1 MKNITKA
8 QLNAMEPRYRAQM
21 INSLSGFKSA
31 NLIGT
36 TNQNQTHNLAIFSSV
51 FHLGAS
57 PALVGFIS
65 RPDNVDRH
73 TLKNIK
79 QTQQYTINQ
88 VAEGFWQ
95 AAHQTSARYKEEQ
108 CEFKQTGLTAQLI
121 AGIEAPFVGESQL
134 KYALTLKSLI
144 PIELNDTVLVIGE
157 ITHILCQEAAIK
169 NDGYIDIESLNT
181 VMVSGLDSYHT
192 SQRLSRL
199 SYAKPETFPKC
210 IAINGET

>member
-1 MKNITKA
+1 MKYINHDDLA
-8 QLNAMEPRYRAQM
+8 NMAPRYRAQL

-36 TNQNQTHNLAIFSSV
+36 RNEKNVNNLAIFSSV

-65 RPDNVDRH
+65 RPDSVDRH
-73 TLKNIK
+73 TLKNIQQTK
-79 QTQQYTINQ
+79 QFTINQ
-88 VAEGFWQ
+88 VSETFWQ
-95 AAHQTSARYKEEQ
+95 AAHQTSANYAGDES
-108 CEFKQTGLTAQLI
+108 EFQQTGLTPDF
-121 AGIEAPFVGESQL
+121 IEGVNAPFVKESQL
-134 KYALTLKSLI
+134 KYALKLKLIVPIPLNNTL
-144 PIELNDTVLVIGE
+144 LVIGE
-157 ITHILCQEAAIK
+157 ITDIICEQAAIK

-199 SYAKPETFPKC
+199 SYAKPDKLPTKISLDNEK
-210 IAINGET
+210 